1 VFCNV
6 NIASFYALNFQL
18 MHIYKYS
25 LTELDNMIPWERKI
39 FLSLLNS
46 HIQDENL
53 KIQQKLAN
61 KGYN

>member
-1 VFCNV
+1 
-6 NIASFYALNFQL
+6 

-25 LTELDNMIPWERKI
+25 LTELENMIPWERKI
-39 FLSLLNS
+39 FLSLLNT

-61 KGYN
+61 KGHN